1 MCTERNYLCNGV
13 MYFPSL
19 KSCKRGIVPGETPC
33 PWSMLGA
40 GNRTQITR
48 LVMSTEVV
56 HIEWLASFASLV
68 RLFADCSA
76 SKRIA
81 CTGGGVERFQVFC
94 MWPKCRKNIEHA
106 NYCNQLL
113 HERADRMSHGMDDQ
127 DEWEYWDNLQQRLN
141 HRIKRHVELLE
152 YEYSNSE
159 GFPCN

>member
-1 MCTERNYLCNGV
+1 MYIMCTERNYLCNGV

-33 PWSMLGA
+33 PWSMLGV

-56 HIEWLASFASLV
+56 HIEWLASFGSLV

-81 CTGGGVERFQVFC
+81 CTGGGVERFQVVC

-106 NYCNQLL
+106 NCCNQLL
-113 HERADRMSHGMDDQ
+113 QERADRVSHQ
-127 DEWEYWDNLQQRLN
+127 FV
-141 HRIKRHVELLE
+141 ICCVFVLLFF
-152 YEYSNSE
+152 
-159 GFPCN
+159 FPKNITTTFTKDYYLPSV